1 MIHERPGCA
10 VALKKFLPST
20 RLRHPFFTTILDDRN
35 PTLLTS
41 ENSSRHSKRN
51 HFFRISDMNNEQPWR
66 AIQAM
71 IAVNGAAIRKR
82 RENLRKCRQRLVQ
95 DVLRNKRR

>member
-1 MIHERPGCA
+1 MH
-10 VALKKFLPST
+10 
-20 RLRHPFFTTILDDRN
+20 
-35 PTLLTS
+35 
-41 ENSSRHSKRN
+41 
-51 HFFRISDMNNEQPWR
+51 NNEQPWR

-82 RENLRKCRQRLVQ
+82 RENLRECRQRLVQ

>member
-1 MIHERPGCA
+1 MH
-10 VALKKFLPST
+10 
-20 RLRHPFFTTILDDRN
+20 
-35 PTLLTS
+35 
-41 ENSSRHSKRN
+41 
-51 HFFRISDMNNEQPWR
+51 NNEQPWR

-95 DVLRNKRR
+95 DVLRNKGR

>member
-1 MIHERPGCA
+1 MH
-10 VALKKFLPST
+10 
-20 RLRHPFFTTILDDRN
+20 
-35 PTLLTS
+35 
-41 ENSSRHSKRN
+41 
-51 HFFRISDMNNEQPWR
+51 NNEQPWR

-82 RENLRKCRQRLVQ
+82 RENLRKRRQRLVQ